1 MVGRFAAPEKKVRP
15 DWDFGPPLPLRE
27 AQDSSGRAD
36 ASDMFRRLSEPL
48 PLSEAS
54 LLLLRPAMNA
64 PVLNVGYLPV
74 GPARAA
80 VVAFAEEYGG
90 IGIALGVRSSE
101 SGQLAVLRN
110 QESIDFD
117 VRLVDALEPLL
128 AVAERMGFL
137 FDEDMLS
144 LAPGPKGRSDAMVH
158 WAGLMGGMDNLL
170 PPRTEEPQSRE
181 QVEEGESVGPLS
193 PSLAVEESQYP
204 ELILD
209 DVAPLELPSADP
221 AVQASEDDTFEADP
235 GSDLEADLDPGDDSD
250 SDLEAD
256 FDSDLDSD
264 LEEELDGTLE
274 DVLEQ
279 AMADGLADDL
289 GDRLDASDSDWDLA
303 DPLLGDRDLTE
314 PTAPIL
320 VPRTASRPAS
330 PSEPARPPV
339 PVAAAAAPV
348 APVAPAAAPVVAM
361 PRVVLSKFR
370 HADALASG
378 TASDGARSEVG
389 ADRSAE
395 LARIPIVRVRREAE
409 KKVPFLARL
418 LSSF

>member
-1 MVGRFAAPEKKVRP
+1 
-15 DWDFGPPLPLRE
+15 
-27 AQDSSGRAD
+27 
-36 ASDMFRRLSEPL
+36 MFRRLSEPL

-137 FDEDMLS
+137 FDEDMLA

-170 PPRTEEPQSRE
+170 PPPVRGAPDPASEAED
-181 QVEEGESVGPLS
+181 GESVGPLS

-209 DVAPLELPSADP
+209 DVAPLELPGANPSP
-221 AVQASEDDTFEADP
+221 QASDDDTFEADP
-235 GSDLEADLDPGDDSD
+235 GSDLEADLD
-250 SDLEAD
+250 A
-256 FDSDLDSD
+256 
-264 LEEELDGTLE
+264 
-274 DVLEQ
+274 
-279 AMADGLADDL
+279 
-289 GDRLDASDSDWDLA
+289 
-303 DPLLGDRDLTE
+303 
-314 PTAPIL
+314 
-320 VPRTASRPAS
+320 
-330 PSEPARPPV
+330 
-339 PVAAAAAPV
+339 
-348 APVAPAAAPVVAM
+348 
-361 PRVVLSKFR
+361 
-370 HADALASG
+370 
-378 TASDGARSEVG
+378 
-389 ADRSAE
+389 
-395 LARIPIVRVRREAE
+395 
-409 KKVPFLARL
+409 ARL
-418 LSSF
+418 LGLSRSRD